1 MPAKFFC
8 LPLIAA
14 IAICLSGCD
23 SEVAGPAANNGQDR
37 GVMTPAEAAK
47 SDDLTAKELLDDKPH
62 IAEAK
67 EWLSPTHDNHMLW
80 KADRKTITQL
90 INDLYDAGATK
101 IWAVDINEAE
111 NKQLVATFVVE
122 LPTEKE
128 KRTKVLD
135 VHNQFWKKSGGSDED
150 LADVLAAE
158 FGQKYLVLDF
168 DN

>member
-1 MPAKFFC
+1 MLAKSMF

-23 SEVAGPAANNGQDR
+23 SEVGGPAAKNGPDR
-37 GVMTPAEAAK
+37 ELTPAEMAK
-47 SDDLTAKELLDDKPH
+47 SDDLAAKDLLDDKPH
-62 IAEAK
+62 TAEAK
-67 EWLSPTHDNHMLW
+67 EWLSPTYSNHMLW
-80 KADRKTITQL
+80 KVDRKTITQL
-90 INDLYDAGATK
+90 IDDLYAAGATK

-135 VHNQFWKKSGGSDED
+135 VHNQFWKKSGGSEED

-158 FGQKYLVLDF
+158 FGQKYIVLDF